1 MALACVAVLG
11 ASLAG
16 AARARAAA
24 ELYIRG
30 GGEGHGIGMS
40 QYGAYGYALH
50 GYDYRSI
57 LAHYYVGTAI
67 GSVNPERIVR
77 VLLSTGSASFSGA
90 TSAGGLALEE
100 AATYTVQA
108 TPGGSLKLL
117 DAGGHSLGTLRA
129 PVTVSGPGPLTVPGR
144 GRYRGELELRP
155 DGQGGVE
162 TVNAVG
168 LDDYVRGVV
177 AAEMPAGWAAQ
188 ALEAQAV
195 AARTYAITTTVG
207 AAGYDLYDDTR
218 SQMYGGV
225 GAETPATD
233 GAVAATSGQIVTYD
247 GRPAV
252 TYFFASSGGY
262 TEDVENVW
270 PGASAEPWL
279 RGVPD
284 PYDNAGGDPY
294 HRWRSQMSLAAAASK
309 LAGLVQGR
317 LVGIAV
323 TRQGVSPRILQASVV
338 GSRGATVVTGDQLQS
353 AFGLA
358 TTYARFTTI
367 STTVSVRRL
376 SGWVYPASR
385 QASALVQVRAGGRW
399 QTLAHAPLNPTGSFH
414 AQLPG
419 PGRYRV
425 WYARLGGPAVT
436 AR

>member
-1 MALACVAVLG
+1 VALACVAVLG
-11 ASLAG
+11 ASLA
-16 AARARAAA
+16 AAASARAAA

-57 LAHYYVGTAI
+57 LAHYYTGTAI
-67 GSVNPERIVR
+67 GFINPERTVR

-90 TSAGGLALEE
+90 TSAGDLALQEG
-100 AATYTVQA
+100 ATYTVQA
-108 TPGGSLKLL
+108 TADGSLRLL

-129 PVTVSGPGPLTVPGR
+129 PVTASGSGPLTVPGH
-144 GRYRGELELRP
+144 GRYRGQLQLRP

-162 TVNAVG
+162 TVNAVA

-233 GAVAATSGQIVTYD
+233 AAVAATSGQIATYD

-252 TYFFASSGGY
+252 TYFFSSSGGY

-294 HRWRSQMSLAAAASK
+294 HRWGSQMSLAAAASK
-309 LAGLVQGR
+309 LARLVPGR
-317 LVGIAV
+317 LMGIAV
-323 TRQGVSPRILQASVV
+323 TRHGVSPRILQASVV
-338 GSRGATVVTGDQLQS
+338 GSRGAVAVTGDQLQS
-353 AFGLA
+353 ALGLA
-358 TTYARFTTI
+358 TTYATFTTI

-376 SGWVYPASR
+376 SVSVYPAPRRGSV
-385 QASALVQVRAGGRW
+385 LVQVQAGGRW
-399 QTLAHAPLNPTGSFH
+399 QTLAHAPLNAAGCTRG
-414 AQLPG
+414 QLPG

-425 WYARLGGPAVT
+425 WYRRLGGPAVS